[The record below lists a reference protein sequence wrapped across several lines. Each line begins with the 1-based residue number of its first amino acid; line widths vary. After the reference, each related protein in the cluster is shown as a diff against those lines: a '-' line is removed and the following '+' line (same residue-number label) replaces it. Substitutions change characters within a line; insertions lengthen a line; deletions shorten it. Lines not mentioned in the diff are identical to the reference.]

1 MTKLEI
7 MEKVQGFVSGWGL
20 GMSKEAM
27 VDKVYRF
34 MEREHDVCCLNGK
47 YIIIDGN
54 EFQFIKSRKDYCW
67 YVKEL

>member
-1 MTKLEI
+1 MTKQEI
-7 MEKVQGFVSGWGL
+7 MNKVQEFISKWGL

-34 MEREHDVCCLNGK
+34 MEKDHDVCELNGK

-54 EFQFIKSRKDYCW
+54 ELQFIKSRKNDCW
-67 YVKEL
+67 IVKEI